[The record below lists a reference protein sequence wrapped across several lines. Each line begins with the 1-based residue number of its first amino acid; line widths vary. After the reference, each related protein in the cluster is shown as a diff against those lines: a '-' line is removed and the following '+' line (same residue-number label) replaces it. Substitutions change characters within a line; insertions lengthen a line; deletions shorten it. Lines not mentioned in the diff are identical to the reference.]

1 MIVDVYKRYNFNY
14 DEKLFMSNLKKALNE
29 KGIKSL
35 GAFHY
40 LLIGI
45 GVPGYEIARS
55 YYNLR
60 RTVPFDVFVR
70 ICEKLDLNATE
81 IMFPGSILDPL
92 CERFIASNHKDYN
105 ITFMDF
111 NTLYFMYSDSLKS
124 DDEFLDYEKSEIDE
138 TLIKNS
144 VEKISLILHKYNYL
158 LQKFYYAD
166 VANTEIKDFGVF
178 SEYFLSDRKT
188 LEKLDWHEFKKW
200 KEELKSDDFLKDF
213 YEKYTLT
220 IYDYTLKEIIEYF
233 KNNISEEV
241 FNKLNNLLPENDRII
256 NE

>member
-35 GAFHY
+35 GTFHN

-105 ITFMDF
+105 IAFMDF
-111 NTLYFMYSDSLKS
+111 YIFYFMYSDSL
-124 DDEFLDYEKSEIDE
+124 KSEIDE

-166 VANTEIKDFGVF
+166 VANTEIKDLRVF
-178 SEYFLSDRKT
+178 SVYFLSDRKT
-188 LEKLDWHEFKKW
+188 LKEFDWHEFKKW

-220 IYDYTLKEIIEYF
+220 MYDYTLKEIIEYL

-241 FNKLNNLLPENDRII
+241 FNNLNNLLPANDRII

>member
-1 MIVDVYKRYNFNY
+1 MLEVYQRYNFNY

-35 GAFHY
+35 GTFHN

-60 RTVPFDVFVR
+60 RTVPFDVLVR

-105 ITFMDF
+105 IAFMDF
-111 NTLYFMYSDSLKS
+111 YIFYFMYSDSL
-124 DDEFLDYEKSEIDE
+124 KSEIDE

-166 VANTEIKDFGVF
+166 VANTEIKDLGVF
-178 SEYFLSDRKT
+178 LEYFLSDRKT
-188 LEKLDWHEFKKW
+188 GEKLDWHEFKKW
-200 KEELKSDDFLKDF
+200 KEELKCDDFLKDF

-220 IYDYTLKEIIEYF
+220 MYDYTLKEIIEYL

-241 FNKLNNLLPENDRII
+241 FNNLNNLLPANDRII

>member
-1 MIVDVYKRYNFNY
+1 MLEVYQRYNFNY

-35 GAFHY
+35 GTFHN

-70 ICEKLDLNATE
+70 ICEKFDLNATE

-105 ITFMDF
+105 IAFMDF
-111 NTLYFMYSDSLKS
+111 YTLYFMYSDSL
-124 DDEFLDYEKSEIDE
+124 KSEIDE

-166 VANTEIKDFGVF
+166 VANTEIKDLGVF
-178 SEYFLSDRKT
+178 LEYFLSDRKT
-188 LEKLDWHEFKKW
+188 GEKLDWHEFKKW
-200 KEELKSDDFLKDF
+200 KEELKSDDFLQDF

-233 KNNISEEV
+233 KNNVSKEV

>member
-1 MIVDVYKRYNFNY
+1 MLEVYQRYNFNY

-35 GAFHY
+35 GAFHN

-60 RTVPFDVFVR
+60 RTVPFDVLVR

-105 ITFMDF
+105 NIF

-124 DDEFLDYEKSEIDE
+124 DDEVLDYEKSEIDE
-138 TLIKNS
+138 TLINNS
-144 VEKISLILHKYNYL
+144 VEKLSLILHKYNYL

-166 VANTEIKDFGVF
+166 VANTEIKDLGVF
-178 SEYFLSDRKT
+178 SECFLSDRKT

-200 KEELKSDDFLKDF
+200 KEELKSNDFLEDF

-220 IYDYTLKEIIEYF
+220 IYDYTFKEIVEYF
-233 KNNISEEV
+233 KNNISKEV
-241 FNKLNNLLPENDRII
+241 FNNLNNLLPENDRII

>member
-1 MIVDVYKRYNFNY
+1 MLEVYQRYDFKY

-60 RTVPFDVFVR
+60 RTVPFDVLVR

-105 ITFMDF
+105 IAFMDF
-111 NTLYFMYSDSLKS
+111 YIFYFMYSDSL
-124 DDEFLDYEKSEIDE
+124 KSEIDE

-166 VANTEIKDFGVF
+166 VANTEIKDLGVF
-178 SEYFLSDRKT
+178 SECFLSDRKT
-188 LEKLDWHEFKKW
+188 LKKLDWDEFKKW
-200 KEELKSDDFLKDF
+200 KEELKSNDFLEDF

-220 IYDYTLKEIIEYF
+220 IYDYTFKEIVEYF
-233 KNNISEEV
+233 KNNVSEEV
-241 FNKLNNLLPENDRII
+241 FNNLNNLLPENDRII

>member
-1 MIVDVYKRYNFNY
+1 MLEVYQRYNFNY

-35 GAFHY
+35 GAFHN

-60 RTVPFDVFVR
+60 RTVPFDVLVR

-111 NTLYFMYSDSLKS
+111 YNLYFMYSDSL
-124 DDEFLDYEKSEIDE
+124 KSEIDE

-144 VEKISLILHKYNYL
+144 VEKLSLILHKYNYL

-166 VANTEIKDFGVF
+166 VANTEIKDLGVF

-188 LEKLDWHEFKKW
+188 LEKFDWHEFKKW
-200 KEELKSDDFLKDF
+200 KEELKSDNFLKDF

-220 IYDYTLKEIIEYF
+220 IYDYTLKEIIEYL

-241 FNKLNNLLPENDRII
+241 FNNLNNLLPANDRII

>member
-40 LLIGI
+40 LLTGI

-105 ITFMDF
+105 IAFIDF
-111 NTLYFMYSDSLKS
+111 YTLYFMYSDSL
-124 DDEFLDYEKSEIDE
+124 KSEIDE

-144 VEKISLILHKYNYL
+144 VEKLSLILHKYNYL

-166 VANTEIKDFGVF
+166 VANTEIKDLGVF

-188 LEKLDWHEFKKW
+188 LEKLDWHELKKW

-241 FNKLNNLLPENDRII
+241 FNNLNNLLPANDRII

>member
-1 MIVDVYKRYNFNY
+1 MLEVYQRYNFNY

-35 GAFHY
+35 GTFHN

-60 RTVPFDVFVR
+60 RTVPFDVLVR

-105 ITFMDF
+105 IAFMDF
-111 NTLYFMYSDSLKS
+111 YTLYFMYSDSL
-124 DDEFLDYEKSEIDE
+124 KSEIDE

-144 VEKISLILHKYNYL
+144 VEKISLILHKYIYL

-166 VANTEIKDFGVF
+166 VANTEIKDLGVF
-178 SEYFLSDRKT
+178 LEYFLSDRKT

-200 KEELKSDDFLKDF
+200 KEELKSNDFLKDF
-213 YEKYTLT
+213 YKKYTLT
-220 IYDYTLKEIIEYF
+220 IYDYTFKEIVEYF
-233 KNNISEEV
+233 KNNISKEV
-241 FNKLNNLLPENDRII
+241 FNNLNNLLPANDRII